1 MSQMPSN
8 PPPEQPPL
16 ISRLSRH
23 PLAAVFMGFMLT
35 GVVGTMMTN
44 YLTTARQHE
53 ADMARHRE
61 TRRQAVL
68 EMSRL
73 LSERL
78 LRVEMLVHSIQRHAP
93 RDVILEHKK
102 NLDETEARWFTKR
115 PEVLLLSRE
124 VLGEADYETL
134 RSDIETRM
142 SRKRILPMRDTLER
156 ACAEIAEGR
165 DGAESL
171 KEMKIGQTLTEL
183 RNGIEALTDGLYDLA
198 SIPLEDVSE
207 AHAAQLRKRVRQR
220 IEEACP

>member
-1 MSQMPSN
+1 MSQSPGI

-16 ISRLSRH
+16 ISRISRH

-35 GVVGTMMTN
+35 GVIGTMMTN

-53 ADMARHRE
+53 AEMTRLRD

-78 LRVEMLVHSIQRHAP
+78 LRMEMMVQAIQRHASP
-93 RDVILEHKK
+93 EVIAEYKK

-115 PEVLLLSRE
+115 PEILILSRE
-124 VLGEADYETL
+124 VLGESDYEAFRTDL
-134 RSDIETRM
+134 ENRF
-142 SRKRILPMRDTLER
+142 SRKRLIPLRDTINK
-156 ACAEIAEGR
+156 ACAAITEGR
-165 DGAESL
+165 DGAEVLKEIQLDQTL
-171 KEMKIGQTLTEL
+171 KEM
-183 RNGIEALTDGLYDLA
+183 RNGMEAFTDGLYDLA
-198 SIPLEDVSE
+198 SIPLENVSE